1 MLDEIGICRWPRRPS
16 SCVCSRTGPSGHW
29 EGRQRRRWGLRIVTA
44 TNKVPATVKYGR
56 FREDLY
62 YRLAV
67 IPIRLPLLRERPE
80 DIRLSADYL
89 GRVRQASCTSFVGSA
104 RIGASS
110 KSVREFIKSH
120 ELYSRPD
127 PPTAMIQRYHVTT
140 A

>member
-1 MLDEIGICRWPRRPS
+1 MRSGYAVGHAGQAPACALGPGRPA
-16 SCVCSRTGPSGHW
+16 TGRDGNDAA
-29 EGRQRRRWGLRIVTA
+29 GDLRIVTA